1 MAAPDVLEVMEADVL
16 EADVIAGM
24 VEADQEVLLQAT
36 VQVILEPDLLAES
49 QESKQAL
56 VERYKAHR
64 EALEQAIELGE
75 SLRSESPVETLDA
88 PISSAKGSTEGDMSS
103 KMNRYARASKEQ
115 LLAPFAHLTG
125 PLWSTTS
132 ANTGT
137 HRRQLRRQP
146 ARAQQQLAIAQQK
159 FADAEAI
166 QTRRTIMH
174 AHHIFERP
182 AEEAVE
188 AAKQAALRVT
198 RTKQAKAAAAL
209 TATSST
215 AKVVGVEEAMPNK
228 LRWLCHSFS
237 PSTGRSKAQWLCH
250 RELGWDSTV
259 RRYTPSTLRGL
270 KPTTFEPWADD
281 GLMYE
286 SEFDRVG
293 EGSTSDMLADWLLE
307 EALRLKA
314 EVTCKRRMKQV
325 VTERTFMDA
334 FYEC

>member
-1 MAAPDVLEVMEADVL
+1 
-16 EADVIAGM
+16 
-24 VEADQEVLLQAT
+24 
-36 VQVILEPDLLAES
+36 
-49 QESKQAL
+49 
-56 VERYKAHR
+56 
-64 EALEQAIELGE
+64 
-75 SLRSESPVETLDA
+75 
-88 PISSAKGSTEGDMSS
+88 
-103 KMNRYARASKEQ
+103 
-115 LLAPFAHLTG
+115 
-125 PLWSTTS
+125 
-132 ANTGT
+132 
-137 HRRQLRRQP
+137 
-146 ARAQQQLAIAQQK
+146 
-159 FADAEAI
+159 
-166 QTRRTIMH
+166 MH
-174 AHHIFERP
+174 AHHVFERP

-209 TATSST
+209 TATSAT

-228 LRWLCHSFS
+228 LRWLCQSFS

-259 RRYTPSTLRGL
+259 RKYTPSTLRGL
-270 KPTTFEPWADD
+270 KPITFEPWADD

-314 EVTCKRRMKQV
+314 EVTCKRRMKQI

>member
-1 MAAPDVLEVMEADVL
+1 MAAPDVLE
-16 EADVIAGM
+16 AGM
-24 VEADQEVLLQAT
+24 VEADQEVQLQAA
-36 VQVILEPDLLAES
+36 VILDPDLMEES

-88 PISSAKGSTEGDMSS
+88 PTSAKGSTEGDMSS

-188 AAKQAALRVT
+188 AAKQADKQAALRVT

-237 PSTGRSKAQWLCH
+237 PSSGRSKAQWLCH

>member
-1 MAAPDVLEVMEADVL
+1 MPAETKKNSNYRRTRTRLQAD
-16 EADVIAGM
+16 M
-24 VEADQEVLLQAT
+24 VEAEEEVQLPIDEVA
-36 VQVILEPDLLAES
+36 VE
-49 QESKQAL
+49 ESKQAIID
-56 VERYKAHR
+56 RYKAHR

-75 SLRSESPVETLDA
+75 SLTFRSESPVETLLA
-88 PISSAKGSTEGDMSS
+88 PTSAKGSTEVDMSS
-103 KMNRYARASKEQ
+103 KMNRYARA
-115 LLAPFAHLTG
+115 LPFAHLSG

-132 ANTGT
+132 ANTGANQ
-137 HRRQLRRQP
+137 RQLRRQP

-174 AHHIFERP
+174 AHDIFERP

-209 TATSST
+209 TAASTT
-215 AKVVGVEEAMPNK
+215 AKVVGVDDAMPNK
-228 LRWLCHSFS
+228 LRWLCQSFS
-237 PSTGRSKAQWLCH
+237 PSTGRSKAQWLCN

-259 RRYTPSTLRGL
+259 RKYTPSTLRGL
-270 KPTTFEPWADD
+270 KPITFEPWADD

-314 EVTCKRRMKQV
+314 EVTCKRRMKQI

>member
-88 PISSAKGSTEGDMSS
+88 PTSAKGSTEGDMSS